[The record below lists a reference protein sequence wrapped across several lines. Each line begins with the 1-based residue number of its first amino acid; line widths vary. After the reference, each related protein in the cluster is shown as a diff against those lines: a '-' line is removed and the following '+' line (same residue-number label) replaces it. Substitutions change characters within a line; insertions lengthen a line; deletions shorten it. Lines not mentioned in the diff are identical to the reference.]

1 MQIDHINLVVQD
13 LDRMIAFYR
22 DALGLKVTKQAT
34 ITGDWIGAT
43 VGLINVHADVV
54 YLDLD
59 SGPRI
64 ELIRYNRPATDRP
77 ADVNKPN
84 APGLR
89 HFALR
94 VDDID
99 ALVARLKKSGVMFFA
114 DVQTV
119 PDSQVTYA
127 GGIRKRLVYF
137 QDPEGN
143 LLEFCEYR

>member
-1 MQIDHINLVVQD
+1 MQIDHINLVVED
-13 LDRMIAFYR
+13 LDRMIAFYQ
-22 DALGLKVTKQAT
+22 DALGLKVTKRAT

-43 VGLINVHADVV
+43 VGLKDPHADVV

-59 SGPRI
+59 AGPRI
-64 ELIRYNRPATDRP
+64 ELIRYNHPKLDRP
-77 ADVNKPN
+77 PNVDKPN

-89 HFALR
+89 HFAFR

-99 ALVARLKKSGVMFFA
+99 ALVVRLKQVGVRFFA
-114 DVQTV
+114 DVQKV